1 MVCGAYGVVHHF
13 PGGTQEQYEATL
25 AAVHP
30 TPDTLPEGQGS
41 HVAGPS
47 ADGWMVTVVH
57 ESQNSWK
64 RFRDDTLMPRMQQ
77 GIEGGSKRHLR
88 SRRSTSTSRRRRGH
102 RGTTPATN
110 GSTSLISARQ
120 HFHCR
125 RHSGRSS
132 AALDH
137 AGNAPQW
144 RTMRAYCPHTST
156 EGRFCNQPTPQS
168 SDPRPC
174 LDTNSALRGSMRSRS
189 PSRRSPVG
197 SDPPSATTEPSP
209 QLMSSTS
216 SASPCPSGR
225 SVLTPGC
232 AALVHVVGSEA

>member
-1 MVCGAYGVVHHF
+1 MSEPIRGHGLTPFGGRPLRNKRWPTPCQRPAWKGNGPVGSSGVHSTGPMVCGAYGVVHHF

-110 GSTSLISARQ
+110 GSTSLISADECPQ
-120 HFHCR
+120 FR
-125 RHSGRSS
+125 RTHLGHGER
-132 AALDH
+132 ATQRREV
-137 AGNAPQW
+137 AG
-144 RTMRAYCPHTST
+144 
-156 EGRFCNQPTPQS
+156 
-168 SDPRPC
+168 
-174 LDTNSALRGSMRSRS
+174 
-189 PSRRSPVG
+189 
-197 SDPPSATTEPSP
+197 
-209 QLMSSTS
+209 
-216 SASPCPSGR
+216 
-225 SVLTPGC
+225 
-232 AALVHVVGSEA
+232 